1 MYIMIPNPSSDPV
14 PRGGAGAQ
22 QFLLA
27 RRRGKFGGLRR
38 ATGSVVVGASAPGL
52 GRCHLCA
59 ARQRGTDALATGSRW
74 IRWIGEGKHGK
85 HGHVKFG
92 KDTDIWK
99 TRNCGCWD
107 GFAGVLFTNESL
119 EEQFVFRRVFQCA
132 FDPFDPF
139 DPFDLEI
146 FEAAFW
152 TKNSKQWK
160 FWAPLELYFS
170 MLSWI
175 FCYLMLLRHHWQV
188 IAKLFVPISSP
199 AAAHQHSSTFI
210 NYLESRTISS
220 ANSSRPQAQM
230 LRRC

>member
-1 MYIMIPNPSSDPV
+1 MPSSRCPTAWNGCPCDRKPMDPMDW
-14 PRGGAGAQ
+14 
-22 QFLLA
+22 
-27 RRRGKFGGLRR
+27 
-38 ATGSVVVGASAPGL
+38 TG
-52 GRCHLCA
+52 
-59 ARQRGTDALATGSRW
+59 
-74 IRWIGEGKHGK
+74 GK

-92 KDTDIWK
+92 KGHIWK

-139 DPFDLEI
+139 DLEI

-152 TKNSKQWK
+152 NKNSKQWK

-175 FCYLMLLRHHWQV
+175 FCYLMLLRHHCQV
-188 IAKLFVPISSP
+188 IAKLFVPISSS

-210 NYLESRTISS
+210 NYISGI
-220 ANSSRPQAQM
+220 
-230 LRRC
+230 